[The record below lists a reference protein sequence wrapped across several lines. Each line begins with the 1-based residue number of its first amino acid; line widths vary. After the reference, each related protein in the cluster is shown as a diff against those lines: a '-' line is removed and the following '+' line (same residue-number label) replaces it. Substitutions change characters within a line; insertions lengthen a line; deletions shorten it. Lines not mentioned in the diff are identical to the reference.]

1 MATTAPVTAI
11 TYNTDIFGLVRR
23 INRFIVEI
31 VKSQSSNVSVTQPFD
46 TTRAMSYL
54 NAVTSYQAWVTSE
67 PLLDLPET
75 APQSVNL
82 PADPDLPLI
91 ENESLYDLA
100 MMLTLARDELKNSQS
115 SRLATNL
122 MKFDNDRL
130 TAIMT
135 KCKNFVQNYISAVDP
150 LDLPESSPM
159 DPMSGSGHT
168 GV

>member
-1 MATTAPVTAI
+1 MATTPTTAI
-11 TYNTDIFGLVRR
+11 TYNTDIYGLVRR
-23 INRFIVEI
+23 INRFIIEI
-31 VKSQSSNVSVTQPFD
+31 VKAQSSNVSVTQPFD
-46 TTRAMSYL
+46 TARAMSYL
-54 NAVTSYQAWVTSE
+54 NAVTSYQSWITSE

-75 APQSVNL
+75 APQSVTL

-122 MKFDNDRL
+122 MKSDNDRL

-135 KCKNFVQNYISAVDP
+135 KCKNFVNNYISTVDS

-159 DPMSGSGHT
+159 DPVSGPGH
-168 GV
+168 